1 MINLKEI
8 DLCRRQRYMSMY
20 FNFYAVGKNGGF
32 QWLVLQRNVSRR
44 MKTTSE
50 GNLAITK
57 FFFLT
62 RILL

>member
-8 DLCRRQRYMSMY
+8 DLCRRQRYMSTY
-20 FNFYAVGKNGGF
+20 FNFYTVGKNGGF

-44 MKTTSE
+44 MKSTSE

>member
-20 FNFYAVGKNGGF
+20 FNFYVVGKNGGF

-44 MKTTSE
+44 MKNTSE

-57 FFFLT
+57 FFFFD
-62 RILL
+62 